1 MKFIRQ
7 SSNSIFNFHSPKGIK
22 LITRLSLGLRLIRE
36 HKFRHN
42 LQDALNPICSC
53 DDDIEITITYLLH
66 CPNYFDERRTLLDNL
81 QSIEE
86 NIHDKNGFQ
95 ISELLLFGVSS
106 NNDASNICILDAT
119 IQCIL
124 PTKGF
129 NTPLTHTW
137 AIWIIHIICTYV
149 NITVSNNTL
158 HYI

>member
-36 HKFRHN
+36 HKFWHN

-137 AIWIIHIICTYV
+137 TIWIIHIICTYV